1 VEVENNTVDSQ
12 KGEEEEMGVL
22 SGNALEAYF
31 EKLFFDYQQELFLS
45 MPETMPNSRYVKNQG
60 YIVDEGIDSR
70 EDNYFAFHQSCVPAN
85 NCH

>member
-31 EKLFFDYQQELFLS
+31 EKLFFDYQQAIQ
-45 MPETMPNSRYVKNQG
+45 PP
-60 YIVDEGIDSR
+60 
-70 EDNYFAFHQSCVPAN
+70 
-85 NCH
+85 